1 MRWRVLAFAAIFL
14 ILLEI
19 VLRAGA
25 TPRFPDDFRVP
36 QGTLMGYEEFVDQVA
51 KTDSV
56 HIAVVGDSIN
66 YGIFAHKSDTLSAY
80 LDRIYRTQR
89 RPVDAYNFSMLA
101 AHPADILPVV
111 SRLTKANAADL
122 IVVNFDYRFYKG
134 EGVARNYPELYERA
148 PDVTPPSGLKIA
160 PRTMTFESRA
170 DDWARA
176 GWRLYAARDAIVAAV
191 FGERPRK
198 ALEFWGRDVRAKAL
212 HRPAFKKK
220 SKLDVK
226 KLKASFD
233 VPPLTPGNSDVRF
246 LLAALD
252 EAKRRGVPVLVY
264 VGPLD
269 RELLVKGGALD
280 EAAYADNIARVKRL
294 VEARGALFADY
305 SDFLPSAAISDSHH
319 PLATGYRAIADD
331 LAKRVEPVVRA
342 LERARRT
349 RPLHAAKAAS

>member
-14 ILLEI
+14 MLLEI
-19 VLRAGA
+19 VLRAGV

-36 QGTLMGYEEFVDQVA
+36 QGTLMGYEEFVGQVA

-56 HIAVVGDSIN
+56 RIAVVGDSIN

-80 LDRIYRTQR
+80 LDRIYRPQH

-111 SRLTKANAADL
+111 SRLTESDAADL
-122 IVVNFDYRFYKG
+122 IVVNFDYRFYRG

-148 PDVTPPSGLKIA
+148 PEVTPPSGLKVA
-160 PRTMTFESRA
+160 PRTKTFEARA

-176 GWRLYAARDAIVAAV
+176 RWCLYAERDAIVAAV

-198 ALEFWGRDVRAKAL
+198 ALEFWGRDVRAKVM

-220 SKLDVK
+220 SKLDLK

-233 VPPLTPGNSDVRF
+233 VPPLTPDNPDVRF
-246 LLAALD
+246 LLASLD
-252 EAKRRGVPVLVY
+252 QAKRRGVPVLVY

-269 RELLVKGGALD
+269 RQALVKGAALD
-280 EAAYADNIARVKRL
+280 EAAYAENIACVKRL
-294 VEARGALFADY
+294 VEAHGALFADY

-319 PLATGYRAIADD
+319 PLATGYRAIAAD
-331 LAKRVEPVVRA
+331 LAKRLEPVIRE
-342 LERARRT
+342 LERGRRA
-349 RPLHAAKAAS
+349 RPLHATKAAS